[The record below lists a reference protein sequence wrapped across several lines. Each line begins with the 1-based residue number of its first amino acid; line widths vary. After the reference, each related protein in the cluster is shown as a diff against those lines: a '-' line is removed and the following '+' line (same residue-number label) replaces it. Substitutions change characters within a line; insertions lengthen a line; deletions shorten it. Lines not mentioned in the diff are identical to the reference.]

1 MKNLTLK
8 DLLIQKVAA
17 LYDIEHVLVK
27 ALPKM
32 AKAATDPDVKNGF
45 LSHLEETKTHIKR
58 LETIFKLL
66 EAKPKKLK
74 CEGIRGIVTDGEWSI
89 EHLDKGTVLDVGI
102 IRAAE
107 YAEHYEMA
115 GYIAA
120 IDWAKTLGMTEVV
133 ELLKQTLEEEKT
145 ADDTLR
151 KAGAMIDKLIK

>member
-1 MKNLTLK
+1 MKNLTLV
-8 DLLIQKVAA
+8 DLLTQKIAA
-17 LYDIEHVLVK
+17 LYDIEQVLVR

-32 AKAATDPDVKNGF
+32 AKVATDIDVKNGF
-45 LSHLEETKTHIKR
+45 TNHLEETKEHVKR
-58 LETIFKLL
+58 LEKIFKLL
-66 EAKPKKLK
+66 DAKPKKLK
-74 CEGIRGIVTDGEWSI
+74 CEGIRGIVLDGEWSI
-89 EHLDKGTVLDVGI
+89 EHLEKGTVLDVAL

-120 IDWAKTLGMTEVV
+120 IDWAKTLGLTEVV
-133 ELLKQTLEEEKT
+133 DLLKQTLEEEKT